1 MNISTW
7 FNRKVIIACVIGGLI
22 VATVAFILIRSN
34 GSAIPEN
41 VDILTMSG
49 DKAYLE
55 DLSLPGTLVFPNT
68 LELSFSSNGE
78 VGSVHVSEGD
88 SVEKGSVLATLDDV
102 TVANLEEKVA
112 IARSDV
118 NKAIESLDSATEE
131 FNSTPLEKVTLDNN
145 IVAANKTLKSA
156 EEHLIDYQMDYEK
169 DLAFAQKTYSD
180 AKLTLKTA
188 EELLEDFQRTYQS
201 SLAKARKAKITAETT
216 LDNAIEKLEYYDSDQ
231 AHLIADANKTLATKE
246 AVLESAKEDLDNFE
260 VDFEESVADAFLV
273 KTTAQTALTVAE
285 DNLYAFRRDPV
296 KDTVNPGIV
305 VDAKAE
311 AAVIAAYEEALTN
324 FQQSEDELAELEN
337 NKDLDK
343 QKLDTA
349 VSVAEVEFADAEK
362 LLKDLMDSVDQ
373 ALDLDTRQSAVEVAR
388 ATLAQAEID
397 LQKELDGP
405 DTVNLNVLESNV
417 ANAKSKLAA
426 ADQNLAREMLG
437 ADAVELETREI
448 AVAVAR
454 EKLNDLMDGPDG
466 FDVAVKTAT
475 LKSKEAILEDAISNL
490 DGANV
495 LAPFDGIIS
504 IVNVDVDDK
513 VTNDSLVLEIVDPN
527 VVEVHSIID
536 ASDIDMVNEGKSVSI
551 KIGSG
556 GMKLPARVSYVDE
569 SARTERGVVT
579 HPVVM
584 TLDSIDDAVIPVT
597 LSSVT
602 VHIEAD

>member
-7 FNRKVIIACVIGGLI
+7 FSRKVIIACVVGGLI

-34 GSAIPEN
+34 GSAVPEN

-49 DKAYLE
+49 DKSYLE
-55 DLSLPGTLVFPNT
+55 DLSRPGTLVFPNT

-88 SVEKGSVLATLDDV
+88 SVEKGRVLATLDDV
-102 TVANLEEKVA
+102 TVASLEEKVA

-118 NKAIESLDSATEE
+118 NKAIEALDSATEE

-285 DNLYAFRRDPV
+285 DNMYDFRRDPV
-296 KDTVNPGIV
+296 RDPEPGVV

-349 VSVAEVEFADAEK
+349 VSVTEVEFADAEK

-417 ANAKSKLAA
+417 ADAKSKLSV
-426 ADQNLAREMLG
+426 ADQELAREMLG
-437 ADAVELETREI
+437 ADAV
-448 AVAVAR
+448 
-454 EKLNDLMDGPDG
+454 
-466 FDVAVKTAT
+466 
-475 LKSKEAILEDAISNL
+475 
-490 DGANV
+490 
-495 LAPFDGIIS
+495 
-504 IVNVDVDDK
+504 
-513 VTNDSLVLEIVDPN
+513 
-527 VVEVHSIID
+527 
-536 ASDIDMVNEGKSVSI
+536 
-551 KIGSG
+551 
-556 GMKLPARVSYVDE
+556 
-569 SARTERGVVT
+569 
-579 HPVVM
+579 
-584 TLDSIDDAVIPVT
+584 
-597 LSSVT
+597 
-602 VHIEAD
+602 